1 MAFLNKS
8 LSLTIYDY
16 EAIYHGPILLAAF
29 TLHSIIPPAIM
40 FPYLAG
46 LAFISTIFA
55 INGLNKFFT
64 GIATH
69 ISDPRTRHLREALVD
84 TLLNLIDLGLKT
96 LTAFVFSIQLISI
109 SGAVGAAVAAT
120 YTNYFSQ
127 LHKFYQTGIP
137 LLFIHVHR
145 FLLEGR
151 ARHISRFLSSPEVS
165 CFVGGFFSILFLMQE
180 QPVLMAF
187 GSLTYFCIGLF
198 MSLDVLHHS
207 FMLRKTLN
215 NRSPEIILGSPEGY
229 LSKLAWRISLDFTHL
244 ISIISWGV
252 MSYLSMQYF
261 LLAIPSVLGITL
273 PGVYSSLMLGDLI
286 SMGSKPFYSAAVTLF
301 LVECARGYMSSRS
314 NYDPYYLEKI
324 HQKRISSINYDT
336 TSTLLSSKASPKPA
350 SYATQSQKDES
361 QKDESQTHH
370 LETTPKA

>member
-16 EAIYHGPILLAAF
+16 EAIYHGPILLVAF
-29 TLHSIIPPAIM
+29 TLYSIVPPAIM

-84 TLLNLIDLGLKT
+84 TLLNLIDLGLKA

-127 LHKFYQTGIP
+127 LHKLYQTGTP

-165 CFVGGFFSILFLMQE
+165 CFVGGFYSILFLMQE

-229 LSKLAWRISLDFTHL
+229 LSKLAWRISLDLIHL
-244 ISIISWGV
+244 TSIISWGV

-273 PGVYSSLMLGDLI
+273 PGAYSSLMLGDLI
-286 SMGSKPFYSAAVTLF
+286 SMGSKPFYSAAITLF

-324 HQKRISSINYDT
+324 HQKRVSAINYDT
-336 TSTLLSSKASPKPA
+336 TSTLLNKGPKPA
-350 SYATQSQKDES
+350 SYMQERQEDEHDNS
-361 QKDESQTHH
+361 SSN
-370 LETTPKA
+370 TPRN